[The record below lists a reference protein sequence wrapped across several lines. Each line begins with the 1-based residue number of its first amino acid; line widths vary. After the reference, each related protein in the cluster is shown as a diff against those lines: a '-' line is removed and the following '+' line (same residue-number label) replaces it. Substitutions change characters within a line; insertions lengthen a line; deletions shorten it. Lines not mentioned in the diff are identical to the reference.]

1 MIHLYIYF
9 HIMYVEKFWLY
20 IFSHIFLFAMIKEN
34 GGSWHAWPESDTR
47 TGLQCR
53 AAVASVRTTER
64 GACNDMICRIERVCA
79 N

>member
-1 MIHLYIYF
+1 
-9 HIMYVEKFWLY
+9 
-20 IFSHIFLFAMIKEN
+20 MIKEN

-64 GACNDMICRIERVCA
+64 GACNDMICRIERACA
-79 N
+79 RIRNP

>member
-1 MIHLYIYF
+1 MVTNFGFIF
-9 HIMYVEKFWLY
+9 
-20 IFSHIFLFAMIKEN
+20 FSHIFLFGMIKEN

-64 GACNDMICRIERVCA
+64 GACNDMICRIERYYSS
-79 N
+79 